1 MVNGA
6 RVYVLKDKYV
16 ENMRGGKTSKELLG

>member
-1 MVNGA
+1 MGNGA

-16 ENMRGGKTSKELLG
+16 GNMRGGQISKELLG